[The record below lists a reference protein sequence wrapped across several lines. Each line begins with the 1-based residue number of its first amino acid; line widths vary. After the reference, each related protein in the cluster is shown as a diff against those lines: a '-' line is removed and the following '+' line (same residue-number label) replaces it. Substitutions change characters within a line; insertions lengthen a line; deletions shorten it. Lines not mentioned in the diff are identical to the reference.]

1 MNIHTKIN
9 TKGRDEQEK
18 QYLFPGLY
26 GQKALH
32 KNEVGAWVNMEKYLN
47 KKHKQELK
55 FRVF

>member
-1 MNIHTKIN
+1 MNLHVKIN

-32 KNEVGAWVNMEKYLN
+32 KNEIGAWLQMEKYLKN
-47 KKHKQELK
+47 KHKVDLK
-55 FRVF
+55 LRVY